1 MKRILISTNHPAPYF
16 DKMCFEIEKLAC
28 VDVIY
33 KKRKDTKKTWKDF
46 TGKEG
51 VFYDQ
56 LSFWKF
62 LNIYRSHD
70 LAILG
75 GWDNVYCFLTILL
88 NFLFKTKCCVFS
100 DHPQH
105 TINKGLNYFIKKY
118 FLFRSIDYLF
128 CATQS
133 TCEFYQKNYGVPSS
147 KTVFFPYT
155 FDDNFS
161 PEIESSNRERENELS
176 NGSKIRIFIANNF
189 MYRKGY
195 SSIVEAFSI
204 MSKNNSLNRFKIKI
218 AGNGECFDETKTS
231 LDGLNEDIEF
241 LGWVEP
247 DQYSHLINNC
257 DIYIHASLFEPFGI
271 PPLDAMCRQK
281 LLVASNGV
289 ESVSSL
295 LTTGVDGFLFSA
307 GDGKELAHILENIDV
322 NNLYTIARK
331 GRETLL
337 STYNKTVYQEAI
349 EYCFK

>member
-1 MKRILISTNHPAPYF
+1 
-16 DKMCFEIEKLAC
+16 
-28 VDVIY
+28 
-33 KKRKDTKKTWKDF
+33 
-46 TGKEG
+46 
-51 VFYDQ
+51 
-56 LSFWKF
+56 
-62 LNIYRSHD
+62 
-70 LAILG
+70 
-75 GWDNVYCFLTILL
+75 
-88 NFLFKTKCCVFS
+88 
-100 DHPQH
+100 
-105 TINKGLNYFIKKY
+105 
-118 FLFRSIDYLF
+118 
-128 CATQS
+128 
-133 TCEFYQKNYGVPSS
+133 
-147 KTVFFPYT
+147 
-155 FDDNFS
+155 
-161 PEIESSNRERENELS
+161 
-176 NGSKIRIFIANNF
+176 